1 VRFSATVLLG
11 VITTVAAAVAV
22 PTAWAQLNLVDA
34 DGYAAMARRAAS
46 DPMLQSAAAA
56 ELADQA
62 TALITARGR
71 SVDPAVVGSAAAG
84 YTASPA
90 FPGQFAQVNRL
101 AHGWVLS
108 SDSSG
113 GPWVVDVGPML
124 ADPSLQQMLSR
135 SHVRTPTTLVVPL
148 TAAPPK
154 ALASARLRFFASWNL
169 LVCLTTAALAGFSAV
184 LALASARSRAKAL
197 TGFGVAALVVG
208 ACGWAAL
215 EVARRRVDAALD
227 DTTGDIRAIA
237 DVMVGHAEDSLHHW
251 LNLTLAAGGVLAAVG
266 VLVAIL
272 GGLRSSH

>member
-1 VRFSATVLLG
+1 MRFSATVLLG

-34 DGYAAMARRAAS
+34 DGYAAMARRAAT

-56 ELADQA
+56 GLADQA

-71 SVDPAVVGSAAAG
+71 SVDPAVMGSAR
-84 YTASPA
+84 PA
-90 FPGQFAQVNRL
+90 TPPARRFPG
-101 AHGWVLS
+101 S
-108 SDSSG
+108 SLRSTVWRTAGCSSGDSSG
-113 GPWVVDVGPML
+113 DPWVVDVGPML

-215 EVARRRVDAALD
+215 EVARRRVDAALG